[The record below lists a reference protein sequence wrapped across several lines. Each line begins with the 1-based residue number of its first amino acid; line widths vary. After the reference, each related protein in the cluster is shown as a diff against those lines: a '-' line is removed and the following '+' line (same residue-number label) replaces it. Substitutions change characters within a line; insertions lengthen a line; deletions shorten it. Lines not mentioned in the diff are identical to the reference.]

1 MIRIATEADLPR
13 IREIYAPY
21 VLNTTVSFEY
31 EVPSPEAF
39 LQRFRG
45 ITEQFP
51 WLVWEEDGTVM
62 GYAYASLPF
71 SRPGYR
77 WCTELSIYLH
87 PDAQGKGIGR
97 SLYAVLE
104 HILTLQG
111 YHTIY
116 SVVTGENTGSLTF
129 HEKVGYTFCAVM
141 PKCGWKF
148 GRNLDVV
155 WLEKKINLVETPSK
169 FPIPWR
175 SIVKDDRFFLD
186 ILATLSL
193 S

>member
-1 MIRIATEADLPR
+1 MIRMATEADLPR
-13 IREIYAPY
+13 ILEIYAPY

-31 EVPSPEAF
+31 EVPSPETF

-51 WLVWEEDGTVM
+51 WLVWEENGTVM

-87 PDAQGKGIGR
+87 PDAHGKGIGR
-97 SLYAVLE
+97 KLYAVLE

-111 YHTIY
+111 YRTIY
-116 SVVTGENTGSLTF
+116 SIVTGENTGSLTF
-129 HEKVGYTFCAVM
+129 HEKTGYTTCAVL

-155 WLEKKINLVETPSK
+155 WLEKKVNIDETPSK
-169 FPIPWR
+169 FPVPWR
-175 SIVKDDRFFLD
+175 SIVENDRFFLD

>member
-1 MIRIATEADLPR
+1 MIRMATEADLPR
-13 IREIYAPY
+13 ILEIYAPY
-21 VLNTTVSFEY
+21 VLNTTISFEY
-31 EVPSPEAF
+31 EVPTLDTF
-39 LQRFRG
+39 TQRFLR

-51 WLVWEEDGTVM
+51 WLVWEDDGIVM

-77 WCTELSIYLH
+77 WCAEPSIYLH

-104 HILTLQG
+104 QILTLQG
-111 YHTIY
+111 YRHIC
-116 SVVTGENTGSLTF
+116 SIVTGENTGSLKF
-129 HEKVGYTFCAVM
+129 HEKTGYTVCGVLHG
-141 PKCGWKF
+141 CGWKF

-155 WLEKKINLVETPSK
+155 FLEKRTNLVE
-169 FPIPWR
+169 IPTNPPVSCR
-175 SIVKDDRFFLD
+175 SIVKNDRIFLD

-193 S
+193 P